1 MTYWVTLGKR
11 GGTDSVFP
19 WLAGLLW
26 GISQGWQAGP
36 LQGISRRQSP
46 REILRSSPAS
56 PRRTPSLQT
65 FFLSDLHSFSKRILQ
80 LSKIETVY
88 KEENIFCKAYWG
100 HIRCKIANS
109 ATTFFPNFSVRFLM
123 CFLLLLCWRS
133 PVHSRKTALTDCN
146 MSWRLPSVVSQH
158 LALADFMYD
167 FLNIHIF

>member
-1 MTYWVTLGKR
+1 MF
-11 GGTDSVFP
+11 SH
-19 WLAGLLW
+19 
-26 GISQGWQAGP
+26 GWQGCSEGYP
-36 LQGISRRQSP
+36 RDGRQGRSKGYPEGRARGKSWEAALLARGEP
-46 REILRSSPAS
+46 R
-56 PRRTPSLQT
+56 PSKL

-88 KEENIFCKAYWG
+88 KEETIFCKAYWG